1 MQTKIGEKMYITK
14 FFYGKARTQIL
25 RVVGGIVRLNVQCLR
40 LLLLQ
45 LKRGWIFYRSC
56 LEKTDIRIPAVLKE
70 ICRASTQNRHG
81 ESFEKA
87 VGRQFAFLKAIEHES
102 LKENR
107 RIFIE
112 SFDEQCAS
120 SATQRSVSM
129 LRILWSRFGKG
140 NQNLGKGFEVHSK
153 PFLYIGV

>member
-14 FFYGKARTQIL
+14 FFYGKAKNPNSKGRWRNRKTECAVFE
-25 RVVGGIVRLNVQCLR
+25 VVTPAIEKKAGFFAKLFG
-40 LLLLQ
+40 
-45 LKRGWIFYRSC
+45 
-56 LEKTDIRIPAVLKE
+56 KTDIRIPAVLKE

-87 VGRQFAFLKAIEHES
+87 VGRRFAFLKAIEHES

-120 SATQRSVSM
+120 SATQKVSLYVKDLMESV
-129 LRILWSRFGKG
+129 RQG
-140 NQNLGKGFEVHSK
+140 
-153 PFLYIGV
+153 